1 MGIDIYMNWDGM
13 TEEDKQAQY
22 QGFSIEHG
30 HVGYLREAYFKSDHY
45 VTKFLVKEAFES
57 DDGSAE
63 IPASILRQRL
73 PMAIKLHMLREK
85 IAYDLDV
92 NEDDPSTKSFTDF
105 VELAEKLESEGK
117 TVKITAS
124 Y

>member
-1 MGIDIYMNWDGM
+1 M
-13 TEEDKQAQY
+13 
-22 QGFSIEHG
+22 
-30 HVGYLREAYFKSDHY
+30 
-45 VTKFLVKEAFES
+45 LVS
-57 DDGSAE
+57 
-63 IPASILRQRL
+63 
-73 PMAIKLHMLREK
+73 MLREK